1 MNLLDLFILVPL
13 VWGCIRGFSKGFIIE
28 LATLAGLVLGIMA
41 AFYFASATAAK
52 LREYFTFNED
62 VARIIA
68 YVLIF
73 IVVMLLAYLI
83 GKIIE
88 KVFDMIALGWLN
100 KILGAAIGI
109 LKGAVVASLLLFIIV
124 TFDINEKIIPRQ
136 TKERSMFYQAVS
148 KVVPFFVDKE
158 GH

>member
-1 MNLLDLFILVPL
+1 MNLLDLFILIPV
-13 VWGCIRGFSKGFIIE
+13 VWGCIRGFSKGLIIE

-41 AFYFASATAAK
+41 AYHFSSLVSGY
-52 LREYFTFNED
+52 LREYFTIGEQA
-62 VARIIA
+62 ARIIS

-73 IVVMLLAYLI
+73 LLVMLMAYLI

-88 KVFDMIALGWLN
+88 KVVDMVALGWLN
-100 KILGAAIGI
+100 KILGALVGLI
-109 LKGAVVASLLLFIIV
+109 KGAVIAGFLLFIIV
-124 TFDINEKIIPRQ
+124 SADKNEKIISRQ

>member
-1 MNLLDLFILVPL
+1 MNLLDLLILVPI

-41 AFYFASATAAK
+41 AFYFASSAAAL
-52 LREYFTFNED
+52 LREYFTFNEN
-62 VARIIA
+62 VARITA

-73 IVVMLLAYLI
+73 ITVMLLAYII

-88 KVFDMIALGWLN
+88 KVVDMMALGWLN
-100 KILGAAIGI
+100 KILGALVGI
-109 LKGAVVASLLLFIIV
+109 VKGAVVASLLLFIIV

-148 KVVPFFVDKE
+148 KVVPFFVLKE
-158 GH
+158 